1 MKPRLIKSDGIDIKY
16 VHWARRTL
24 LPFGPIV
31 TDNVGRR
38 FELKRPIDTVL
49 ILREVEF
56 DQTESAFRQIQK
68 FLGAKI
74 EMNLEISR
82 APPDEIDPSDPMSTP
97 GAFWF
102 PPIPETDFKS
112 VEPMMR
118 QLPGIVKAGFDHDRS
133 VVFLCPERISRLAS
147 RISGELHE
155 LVGRDILP
163 WVFKIVLAH
172 EIGHHYSFGN
182 LESEQYLRITHEEN
196 GRFILE
202 GLANWF
208 VYQLCSKEERW
219 VLAEMTLVQPI
230 AYRYYHVLRFAD
242 TMNLLGRL
250 LQDPRPSIG
259 NLGGKIFFK
268 VPLCARRINGFQNM
282 MDWDGNGAKILAI
295 EYMEAIGPMLKG
307 CLVAPKIKFL
317 IGRFPKDFLIVTNA
331 IENILDYGELPANIL
346 ILPKEEK
353 DIESIAKSN
362 LDKTSDELV
371 KSVLVDIGVDVN
383 WMLRLFPPDL
393 RTRM

>member
-1 MKPRLIKSDGIDIKY
+1 MKPRIIRSDGIDIKY
-16 VHWARRTL
+16 VHLARRTL

-31 TDNVGRR
+31 TDSVGRR

-49 ILREVEF
+49 LLKEAEF
-56 DQTESAFRQIQK
+56 DQTETALGQIQK
-68 FLGAKI
+68 SLGEKI

-82 APPDEIDPSDPMSTP
+82 APLDVIEHGALMSAP

-102 PPIPETDFKS
+102 PPIPKSDFQL
-112 VEPMMR
+112 VEQVTK
-118 QLPGIVKAGFDHDRS
+118 QLPEIVKTVFGYEKSA
-133 VVFLCPERISRLAS
+133 VFLCPERISRLAL

-163 WVFKIVLAH
+163 KVFKIVLAH

-196 GRFILE
+196 GKFILE

-250 LQDPRPSIG
+250 LQDPRPSVG
-259 NLGGKIFFK
+259 QLGGKIFFK

-295 EYMEAIGPMLKG
+295 EYMEAIGPMAKG
-307 CLVAPKIKFL
+307 CLIAPRIKFL
-317 IGRFPKDFLIVTNA
+317 IGRFPKDFLIVTNG
-331 IENILDYGELPANIL
+331 IENILDYGELPSNIL

-353 DIESIAKSN
+353 DIESIANSY
-362 LDKTSDELV
+362 LEKTGDELV
-371 KSVLVDIGVDVN
+371 KSVLIDLGVDEN

-393 RTRM
+393 SRRL